1 MPSLSG
7 TASSASGKDEDMK
20 ALMFR
25 GSTLLP
31 FSILS
36 HRKRRS
42 IYLYR
47 QVCGIVYW
55 VSRSVCGSKGVF
67 IERLPDSSQPRES
80 SLLPRHRLL
89 VFLNAL

>member
-7 TASSASGKDEDMK
+7 TASSASGKDEDMR

-31 FSILS
+31 FSILR
-36 HRKRRS
+36 HRKGRS

-47 QVCGIVYW
+47 QVCGIIY
-55 VSRSVCGSKGVF
+55 
-67 IERLPDSSQPRES
+67 
-80 SLLPRHRLL
+80 
-89 VFLNAL
+89 

>member
-1 MPSLSG
+1 
-7 TASSASGKDEDMK
+7 MK

-31 FSILS
+31 FSIFS
-36 HRKRRS
+36 HRKGRS

>member
-7 TASSASGKDEDMK
+7 TASSASGKDEDMR

-31 FSILS
+31 FPILH
-36 HRKRRS
+36 HRKGRS

-47 QVCGIVYW
+47 QVYGIIY
-55 VSRSVCGSKGVF
+55 
-67 IERLPDSSQPRES
+67 
-80 SLLPRHRLL
+80 
-89 VFLNAL
+89 